1 MTEKELYKVE
11 CEIEVAF
18 TRLIGTIA
26 IMQELELY
34 KDICDELSNLFKTIV
49 SWGAKFQIEKNLN
62 FITKEELINI
72 HNKID
77 KIESHYVYLNYLG
90 NETELSDEILIWFE
104 EIFRLNNILTQA
116 KCC

>member
-18 TRLIGTIA
+18 TRLIGTLA

-34 KDICDELSNLFKTIV
+34 KDIRGELSNLFKTIV
-49 SWGAKFQIEKNLN
+49 SWGAKFQIERNLN

-72 HNKID
+72 H
-77 KIESHYVYLNYLG
+77 HYIYLNYPG
-90 NETELSDEILIWFE
+90 NETKLSDEILIWFE
-104 EIFRLNNILTQA
+104 EIFRLNNILT
-116 KCC
+116 

>member
-1 MTEKELYKVE
+1 MTKKELYKVE

-18 TRLIGTIA
+18 TRLIGTLA
-26 IMQELELY
+26 IMQELKLY
-34 KDICDELSNLFKTIV
+34 KDIRGELSNLFKIIV
-49 SWGAKFQIEKNLN
+49 SWGAKFQIERNLN

-72 HNKID
+72 HNKIPETWNNPS
-77 KIESHYVYLNYLG
+77 INYPG
-90 NETELSDEILIWFE
+90 NETELSDEILIWFK

>member
-1 MTEKELYKVE
+1 MTKKELYKVE

-18 TRLIGTIA
+18 TRLIGTLA

-34 KDICDELSNLFKTIV
+34 KDIRGELSNLFKTIV
-49 SWGAKFQIEKNLN
+49 SWGAKFQIERNLN

-72 HNKID
+72 HNRID
-77 KIESHYVYLNYLG
+77 KIESHYVYLNYPG